1 MLDKQTEERIKMM
14 TQDYEWQT
22 RGIPNRLDQVL
33 YDGYTKG
40 LANAERQQARF
51 DAQTKE
57 IVEATKKNIRN
68 ATYEQLKQNYK
79 DYTKLYNKAVRSL
92 RSKIAFVRFLVWLFG
107 LGSLGSAALGIGS
120 CFYDSVEDMPEL
132 IRLFS
137 DGGGIYGI
145 IGFFIFGVLWWITYA
160 IYSNRGDPEYSGMAG
175 RYLDI
180 LDVIERKLQSKKFVK
195 QFKSD
200 PYFRDLNDYNEEDD
214 DDEEDEELY
223 EDELGN
229 YYADNDPENPKNQ
242 KVDKI
247 SSKDKY
253 GFDNND
259 TNLDKAIKI
268 KEYCEENNALFSTAL
283 LQRELKV
290 GYSIAKNLK
299 ESAEDEGLED

>member
-79 DYTKLYNKAVRSL
+79 DYTKLYNRAVRSL
-92 RSKIAFVRFLVWLFG
+92 RNRIAFVRLLVWLFG

-120 CFYDSVEDMPEL
+120 CFFDSADAVPEL
-132 IRLFS
+132 IKPFYDSAGMLGMILFVA
-137 DGGGIYGI
+137 
-145 IGFFIFGVLWWITYA
+145 FGVIWWILYA

-200 PYFRDLNDYNEEDD
+200 PYFRDLNEDEEDD

-229 YYADNDPENPKNQ
+229 YYADDDPENPKNQ
-242 KVDKI
+242 KVDKRL
-247 SSKDKY
+247 SKDKY
-253 GFDNND
+253 GFDSND

>member
-33 YDGYTKG
+33 YDGYTQGIAK
-40 LANAERQQARF
+40 ASRDQALF
-51 DAQTKE
+51 DAQTEE
-57 IVEATKKNIRN
+57 IVKQTKKNIRN

-79 DYTKLYNKAVRSL
+79 DYTKFYNRAVRSL
-92 RSKIAFVRFLVWLFG
+92 RSKIAFVRLIMWLFG
-107 LGSLGSAALGIGS
+107 LASLGSIALGIGS
-120 CFYDSVEDMPEL
+120 CFFEVQDIPEL
-132 IRLFS
+132 IRPLC
-137 DGGGIYGI
+137 DGGGILCMI
-145 IGFFIFGVLWWITYA
+145 LFFVFGVLWWITYA

-200 PYFRDLNDYNEEDD
+200 PYFKFLNEDEEDD

-229 YYADNDPENPKNQ
+229 YYADDDPENPKNQ
-242 KVDKI
+242 KIDKRL
-247 SSKDKY
+247 SKDKY
-253 GFDNND
+253 GFDESD

-268 KEYCEENNALFSTAL
+268 KEYCEENNILFSTAL

-299 ESAEDEGLED
+299 ESAEDEGLEN

>member
-33 YDGYTKG
+33 YDGYTQGIAK
-40 LANAERQQARF
+40 ASRDQALF
-51 DAQTKE
+51 DAQTEE
-57 IVEATKKNIRN
+57 IVKQTKKNIRN

-79 DYTKLYNKAVRSL
+79 DYTKLYNRAVRSL
-92 RSKIAFVRFLVWLFG
+92 RSKIAFFRLLVWLFG
-107 LGSLGSAALGIGS
+107 LASLGSIALGIGS
-120 CFYDSVEDMPEL
+120 CFFEVQDIPEL
-132 IRLFS
+132 IRPLC
-137 DGGGIYGI
+137 DGGGIFCMI
-145 IGFFIFGVLWWITYA
+145 LFFVFGVIWWILYA

-180 LDVIERKLQSKKFVK
+180 LDVVERKLQSKKFVK

-200 PYFRDLNDYNEEDD
+200 PYFRDLNEDEEDD

-229 YYADNDPENPKNQ
+229 YYADDDPENPKNQ
-242 KVDKI
+242 KVDKRL
-247 SSKDKY
+247 SKDKY
-253 GFDNND
+253 VFEDSD

-268 KEYCEENNALFSTAL
+268 KEYCEENNVPFSIAL

-290 GYSIAKNLK
+290 GYSVAKNLK